1 MEKITENKFKELYL
15 KDLGKNV
22 EVLEKTFKNEK
33 TGYETKIYLNYISWA
48 YAVKVL
54 KEEYPEAGYR
64 HISYN
69 GLPYLESKA
78 GAFVGVELWLTKQD
92 RKEGFTET
100 YVFPVLDFK
109 MKSVPSPNSFQV
121 NTAHQR
127 CLSKLISIVT
137 GLGLN
142 VYTGEDINALRY
154 EEASK
159 NDAKERELEEKLR
172 LEAERLA
179 SERKKLDEAI
189 ALDEKKALEKAKVWN
204 EFYEKMKETLSNKTF
219 KSVSEYVEFIEI
231 TYLRK
236 SPQLKENQGFKGI
249 FEAFMPKAKVLENKA
264 SQVNKFDKC
273 NTCSNETDFCICD
286 IDKKAPVL
294 AKV

>member
-1 MEKITENKFKELYL
+1 MMEKVTENKFKELYL

-69 GLPYLESKA
+69 GLPYLDTKA
-78 GAFVGVELWLTKQD
+78 GAFVGVELWLNKQD

-100 YVFPVLDFK
+100 YIFPVLDFK
-109 MKSVPSPNSFQV
+109 MKSVPAPNSFQI

-159 NDAKERELEEKLR
+159 NDAKERELEEKIR

-179 SERKKLDEAI
+179 LEKKLLDEAI
-189 ALDEKKALEKAKVWN
+189 ALEEKKEQEKAKKWN
-204 EFYEKMKETLSNKTF
+204 EFFAKITADLHNTEFKNLTSYIEFVEKNYLISSPKLRENERF
-219 KSVSEYVEFIEI
+219 K
-231 TYLRK
+231 K
-236 SPQLKENQGFKGI
+236 I
-249 FEAFMPKAKVLENKA
+249 FETYKPKPQITENKA
-264 SQVNKFDKC
+264 KQSINKFDKC
-273 NTCSNETDFCICD
+273 SICANTEEFCICD
-286 IDKKAPVL
+286 IDSKVL

>member
-69 GLPYLESKA
+69 GLPYLDTKA

-172 LEAERLA
+172 YEAE
-179 SERKKLDEAI
+179 KI

-219 KSVSEYVEFIEI
+219 KSVSDYVEFIEI
-231 TYLRK
+231 TYLKK

-249 FEAFMPKAKVLENKA
+249 FEAFMSKAQVNENKA
-264 SQVNKFDKC
+264 KQSVNTNKFDKC
-273 NTCSNETDFCICD
+273 NECKNETEFCICD
-286 IDKKAPVL
+286 IDKKVL